1 MVVSILWGKTSNHP
15 ELQQDVISSQST
27 YIVAQEQPF
36 SEKPLNQLFSE
47 NIAIP
52 VQIAGELPSFHPHQS
67 KSKHIL
73 TTNRPNRFNLHT
85 AEVGHSAFYR
95 YHHVIDYYIYTLEH
109 ILI

>member
-36 SEKPLNQLFSE
+36 SEKPLNHLFSE

-52 VQIAGELPSFHPHQS
+52 VQIAGELPSFHHQQS

-73 TTNRPNRFNLHT
+73 TTNRPNRINLHT
-85 AEVGHSAFYR
+85 AEVGHSTFNR
-95 YHHVIDYYIYTLEH
+95 YHHMIDYYIYTLEH